1 MKKESNIRYILR
13 ITVVLL
19 AIAIVVAAALA
30 LVNEF
35 TKPIIDRANEEK
47 TQQAIATV
55 LPGGYDTEVT
65 DFSDETGLV
74 SRVYKGENGYAVEVT
89 PIGFDNTVTMMVGV
103 GTDGK
108 VLGISVVSHTETAGL
123 GAVAAD
129 KGSKG
134 QAFREQFVG
143 QSDSVSVAKDGG

>member
-74 SRVYKGENGYAVEVT
+74 SRVYKGEN
-89 PIGFDNTVTMMVGV
+89 
-103 GTDGK
+103 
-108 VLGISVVSHTETAGL
+108 
-123 GAVAAD
+123 
-129 KGSKG
+129 
-134 QAFREQFVG
+134 
-143 QSDSVSVAKDGG
+143 